1 MRVALRNAVT
11 TRESMGRGMGS
22 RYRWSYLAHFA
33 VKPAGVRNYL
43 SFRYGVG
50 HAGARTKGGVDFMAV
65 PVYCSHLVPAVVLCD
80 WRHKTLY
87 GTVSGC

>member
-11 TRESMGRGMGS
+11 TRESMGGMGS

-65 PVYCSHLVPAVVLCD
+65 TRLLQLPRTPTVVLCD
-80 WRHKTLY
+80 WRHKRLY
-87 GTVSGC
+87 GTVSGR